1 MHALQEILRKLAK
14 NYGIEGGAVLN
25 LIRRNWKD
33 IVGKTIAVH
42 TTPDTIKNRTLSIKV
57 DTPQWMHH
65 LSFFKEDIIEKL
77 KTYNVKDVRF
87 RIGRLSQQTG
97 KTSKEDD
104 VMLSSDDQRYLENT
118 INSVKDE
125 ELKEKFKSLISHG
138 LTKGK
143 FKSKS

>member
-1 MHALQEILRKLAK
+1 
-14 NYGIEGGAVLN
+14 
-25 LIRRNWKD
+25 
-33 IVGKTIAVH
+33 
-42 TTPDTIKNRTLSIKV
+42 
-57 DTPQWMHH
+57 
-65 LSFFKEDIIEKL
+65 
-77 KTYNVKDVRF
+77 VKDVRF

>member
-14 NYGIEGGAVLN
+14 NYGIEGGAILN
-25 LIRRNWKD
+25 SIRRNWKD
-33 IVGKTIAVH
+33 IVGKTIAIH
-42 TTPDTIKNRTLSIKV
+42 TAPDTIKNRTLSIKV

-77 KTYNVKDVRF
+77 KSYNVKDVRF
-87 RIGRLSQQTG
+87 RIGRLSQTIE
-97 KTSKEDD
+97 KTSKQDD
-104 VMLSSDDQRYLENT
+104 IILSDDDQRYLENT
-118 INSVKDE
+118 IHSVKDE

-143 FKSKS
+143 FKSKN

>member
-1 MHALQEILRKLAK
+1 MHALQEILRKLVK

-25 LIRRNWKD
+25 SIRRNWED

-42 TTPDTIKNRTLSIKV
+42 TAPDTIKNSALSIKV

-77 KTYNVKDVRF
+77 KSYNVKDVKF

-97 KTSKEDD
+97 KTSKQDD
-104 VMLSSDDQRYLENT
+104 VILSGDDQRYLENT
-118 INSVKDE
+118 INTVKDE
-125 ELKEKFKSLISHG
+125 ELKKKFKSLISHG

-143 FKSKS
+143 YKNKS

>member
-25 LIRRNWKD
+25 SIRRNWGN
-33 IVGKTIAVH
+33 IVGKTIAIH
-42 TTPDTIKNRTLSIKV
+42 TAPDTIKNRTLSIKV

-77 KTYNVKDVRF
+77 KSYNVKDVRF
-87 RIGRLSQQTG
+87 RIGRLSQKIE
-97 KTSKEDD
+97 KTSKQDD
-104 VMLSSDDQRYLENT
+104 VILSDDDQRYLENT